1 MFKSANLILYSNL
14 NSTELWMK
22 RISKRL
28 SRLRSENGNQLPFGR
43 PRKKAQ
49 ATRETQR
56 PASNVEVNYAHTTS
70 KFPL

>member
-1 MFKSANLILYSNL
+1 
-14 NSTELWMK
+14 MK